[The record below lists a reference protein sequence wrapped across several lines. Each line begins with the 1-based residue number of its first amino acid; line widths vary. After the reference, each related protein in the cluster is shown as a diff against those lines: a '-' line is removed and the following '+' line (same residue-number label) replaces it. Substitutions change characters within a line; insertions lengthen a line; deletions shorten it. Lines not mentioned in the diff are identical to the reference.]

1 VSRRRFLQAAGA
13 VAAGAALP
21 AAAQASRILPAQDI
35 APLVARITGGRP
47 VGKQGVSVVLPPL
60 AENGNSVPLRIVVDS
75 PMTATDRVTDLHVF
89 AERNPR
95 PLVAAYHF
103 GPAVA
108 RAQVDT
114 RIRLAV
120 EQKVTVLATLS
131 GGRFLSGEANVVV
144 TSAACIDEGI

>member
-1 VSRRRFLQAAGA
+1 LSRRRFLQAAGA

-21 AAAQASRILPAQDI
+21 AAAQASRILPVQDI
-35 APLVARITGGRP
+35 APLIARITGGKP
-47 VGKQGVSVVLPPL
+47 VEKKGVRVVLPSL
-60 AENGNSVPLRIVVDS
+60 AENGNSVPLGIRVDS
-75 PMTATDRVTDLHVF
+75 PMTASDRVTDLHVF

-103 GPAVA
+103 GTAVA

-114 RIRLAV
+114 RVRLAV
-120 EQKVTVLATLS
+120 EQRVLVIATLS

>member
-1 VSRRRFLQAAGA
+1 MSRRRFLRAAGA

-21 AAAQASRILPAQDI
+21 AAAQSSRILPAQDL
-35 APLVARITGGRP
+35 APLIERITGGKP
-47 VGKQGVSVVLPPL
+47 VERKAVRVELPSL
-60 AENGNSVPLRIVVDS
+60 AENGNSVPLRIRVDS
-75 PMTATDRVTDLHVF
+75 PMSASDRVTDLHVF

-108 RAQVDT
+108 RAQVET

-120 EQKVTVLATLS
+120 EQRVLVVASLS
-131 GGRFLSGEANVVV
+131 GGRFVSGEAHVVV
-144 TSAACIDEGI
+144 TSAACLDEGV

>member
-1 VSRRRFLQAAGA
+1 MSRRLFLQAAGT
-13 VAAGAALP
+13 VAMGAALP
-21 AAAQASRILPAQDI
+21 AAAQATRILPAQDLT
-35 APLVARITGGRP
+35 PLIARITGGKP
-47 VGKQGVSVVLPPL
+47 VERRGVTVELPPL
-60 AENGNSVPLRIVVDS
+60 AENGNSVPLRIRVDS
-75 PMTATDRVTDLHVF
+75 PMSAADRVTDLHVF

-120 EQKVTVLATLS
+120 EQDVLVLATLS
-131 GGRFLSGEANVVV
+131 GGRFLSGFTHVVV
-144 TSAACIDEGI
+144 TSAACLDEGV

>member
-1 VSRRRFLQAAGA
+1 LSRRRFLQVAGGL
-13 VAAGAALP
+13 AAGAALP
-21 AAAQASRILPAQDI
+21 AAAQANRILPLQDI
-35 APLVARITGGRP
+35 APLIGRITGGKPIEKR
-47 VGKQGVSVVLPPL
+47 GVTVELPSL
-60 AENGNSVPLRIVVDS
+60 AENGNSVPLRIRVAS
-75 PMTATDRVTDLHVF
+75 PMSAADRVTDLHVF

-95 PLVAAYHF
+95 PLIAAYHF

-120 EQKVTVLATLS
+120 EQRVLIIASLT
-131 GGRFLSGEANVVV
+131 GGRFLSGETHVVV

>member
-1 VSRRRFLQAAGA
+1 MRRRHFLQVAGA
-13 VAAGAALP
+13 AAAGAALP
-21 AAAQASRILPAQDI
+21 AAAQATRILPAQDLS
-35 APLVARITGGRP
+35 PLIARITGGKP
-47 VGKQGVSVVLPPL
+47 VERRGVTVELPPL
-60 AENGNSVPLRIVVDS
+60 AENGNSVPMRIRVDS
-75 PMTATDRVTDLHVF
+75 PMTAADRVTDLHVF

-120 EQKVTVLATLS
+120 EQDVLVIATLS
-131 GGRFLSGEANVVV
+131 GGRFLSGVMHVVV
-144 TSAACIDEGI
+144 TSAACLDEGV

>member
-1 VSRRRFLQAAGA
+1 MSRRLFLRAAGTVA
-13 VAAGAALP
+13 VSAALP
-21 AAAQASRILPAQDI
+21 VAAQATRILPAQDLS
-35 APLVARITGGRP
+35 PLIARITGGKP
-47 VGKQGVSVVLPPL
+47 VERRGVTVELPPL
-60 AENGNSVPLRIVVDS
+60 AENGNSVPLRIRVDS
-75 PMTATDRVTDLHVF
+75 PMSAADRVTDLHVF

-95 PLVAAYHF
+95 SLVAAYHF

-120 EQKVTVLATLS
+120 EQRVLVIAALT
-131 GGRFLSGEANVVV
+131 GGRFLSGETHVVV

>member
-1 VSRRRFLQAAGA
+1 MIRRRFLQVAGA

-21 AAAQASRILPAQDI
+21 AAPQASRILPAQDI
-35 APLVARITGGRP
+35 APLVARITGGKP
-47 VGKQGVSVVLPPL
+47 VEKTGVRVVLPSL

-75 PMTATDRVTDLHVF
+75 PMTATDRVTDLHVL

-114 RIRLAV
+114 RVRLAV
-120 EQKVTVLATLS
+120 EQRVLVIATLS
-131 GGRFLSGEANVVV
+131 GGRFLSGEAKVVV

>member
-1 VSRRRFLQAAGA
+1 LSRRRFLQAAGA
-13 VAAGAALP
+13 VVAGAALP
-21 AAAQASRILPAQDI
+21 AAAQASRILPVQDI
-35 APLVARITGGRP
+35 APLIERITGGKP
-47 VGKQGVSVVLPPL
+47 VEKKGVRVVLPSL
-60 AENGNSVPLRIVVDS
+60 AENGNSVPLGIRVDS
-75 PMTATDRVTDLHVF
+75 PMTASDRVTDLHVF

-103 GPAVA
+103 GAAVA

-114 RIRLAV
+114 RVRLAV
-120 EQKVTVLATLS
+120 EQRVLVIATLS

>member
-1 VSRRRFLQAAGA
+1 MSRRRFLQAAGA

-21 AAAQASRILPAQDI
+21 AAAQSNRILPAQDI
-35 APLVARITGGRP
+35 APAIERITGGKP
-47 VGKQGVSVVLPPL
+47 VERKAVRVELPPL
-60 AENGNSVPLRIVVDS
+60 AENGNSVPLRIRVDS
-75 PMTATDRVTDLHVF
+75 PMSASDRVTDLHVF

-108 RAQVDT
+108 RAQVET

-120 EQKVTVLATLS
+120 EQRVLVVASLS
-131 GGRFLSGEANVVV
+131 GGRFVSGEAHVVV
-144 TSAACIDEGI
+144 TSAACLDEGV

>member
-1 VSRRRFLQAAGA
+1 MSRRRFLQAAGA

-21 AAAQASRILPAQDI
+21 AAAQASRILPVQDI
-35 APLVARITGGRP
+35 APLIARITGGKP
-47 VGKQGVSVVLPPL
+47 VEKKGVRVVLPSL
-60 AENGNSVPLRIVVDS
+60 AENGNSVPLGIRVDS
-75 PMTATDRVTDLHVF
+75 PMTASDRVTDLHVF

-103 GPAVA
+103 GTAVA

-114 RIRLAV
+114 RVRLAV
-120 EQKVTVLATLS
+120 EQRVLVIATLS

>member
-1 VSRRRFLQAAGA
+1 LSRRLFLQAAGA

-21 AAAQASRILPAQDI
+21 AVAQATRILPAQDI
-35 APLVARITGGRP
+35 APLIARITGGKP
-47 VGKQGVSVVLPPL
+47 VEKKGARVELPSL
-60 AENGNSVPLRIVVDS
+60 AENGNSVPLGIRVDS
-75 PMTATDRVTDLHVF
+75 PMSATDRVTDLHVF

-95 PLVAAYHF
+95 PLVAAFHF

-120 EQKVTVLATLS
+120 EQRVLVVASLS
-131 GGRFLSGEANVVV
+131 GGRFLAGEAHVVV
-144 TSAACIDEGI
+144 TSAACLDEGI

>member
-1 VSRRRFLQAAGA
+1 MSRRLFLQVAGGL
-13 VAAGAALP
+13 VAGAALP
-21 AAAQASRILPAQDI
+21 AAAQANRILPMQDI
-35 APLVARITGGRP
+35 APLIEKITGGRP
-47 VGKQGVSVVLPPL
+47 IDKRDVTVELPSL
-60 AENGNSVPLRIVVDS
+60 AENGNSVPLRIRVAS
-75 PMTATDRVTDLHVF
+75 PMSATDRVTDLHVF

-95 PLVAAYHF
+95 PLIAAYHF

-120 EQKVTVLATLS
+120 EQRVFVIASLS
-131 GGRFLSGEANVVV
+131 GGRFLSGETHVVV